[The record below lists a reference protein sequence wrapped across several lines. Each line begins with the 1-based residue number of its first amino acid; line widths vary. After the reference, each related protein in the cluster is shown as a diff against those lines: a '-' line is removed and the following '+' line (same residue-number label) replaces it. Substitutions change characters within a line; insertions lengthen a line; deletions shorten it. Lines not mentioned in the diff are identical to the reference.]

1 MPARGFVLPFF
12 SMAAIDGIN
21 GLRPRLPRRL
31 YAVWH
36 DCRAE
41 GNMLST
47 MNSESNWTRIEAAL
61 DEILAMPKSQWATA
75 CARIAGDDLLLHGEI
90 LALLAYTGGEDPI
103 LDRPPAA
110 PIRTTE
116 ELHYSLSPGTRVGA
130 YRIVAAMGRGGMGE
144 VYRAARADGQF
155 EQHVALK
162 LIQRDAAGHVER
174 FQAERQILAR
184 LEHSGIAR
192 LHDGGMA
199 DDGRPY
205 MVMELVEGQPIL
217 DWCRER
223 RCDLSQRL
231 DLFTAICDAVAYAHR
246 NLVVHRDLKPG
257 NILVTQTGEVKLL
270 DFGVAKLIGDPHEEQ
285 TQNAPLTPAYAAPE
299 QLTRGAVT
307 TATDVY
313 ALGMLLFELLSAAP
327 PWRLTGL
334 PIFVALEKVLRE
346 APPAVSAVAG
356 QQVDA
361 PVPAHLLR
369 GDLDAIV
376 AKSIRKEPGQ
386 RYETVAALRADIAR
400 SLRHE
405 PVAAR
410 EGARLY
416 SISRFLRRYRTLVAS
431 IGTTFV
437 ILLASAGI
445 ALWQARQA
453 RMQADRAEHVK
464 SFVLSILSEADTDSG
479 SGAATTAVDLL
490 KSARQRVDVE
500 LAGQPAI
507 RTELLGTIAY
517 GLVGQ
522 GATAEGS
529 EAALEAV
536 KVGTAALGDEHPLT
550 INARVTY
557 GEALVELGHNAD
569 AIAVLRAAVAAT
581 ARADPRRR
589 DVIETRISGERWLAS
604 ALLSEGQTDKAVE
617 VSRASLAD
625 ARAVQGILPPSALAE
640 AYSSHANILTAA
652 RADGQVAAARD
663 AIAATLRAA
672 AGRRTAD
679 VLAARMVLGRAL
691 VNEGRTRE
699 GLAELEAVLPE
710 TKALLGAS
718 HPDVASNTSFLAT
731 ARLDGGDIRGAIEAY
746 RETIAI
752 EDQQSGDSEAFDKG
766 IDRIG
771 LAISELAARQAVEAL
786 SDLDLALSQLRAVSN
801 DGNPYVL
808 RARSARAL
816 ALARL
821 GRIADSEREVTQL
834 DASQWV
840 PRQQADHDARVA
852 EIFGIAGRRLEAITR
867 AQSAVSHVARGD
879 PPITRAGAD
888 ATLGVALVAAGRYAD
903 AIEPLERARSVYR
916 ERQVMMSPDHAVV
929 LEALARVRSAL
940 GDFAAAR
947 ALAVEA
953 SQFWHTFAPGVPDA
967 SRVAQ
972 LLDELDRCESSLKSS
987 AHCLST
993 RL

>member
-1 MPARGFVLPFF
+1 MGSVGHQTCPCR
-12 SMAAIDGIN
+12 S
-21 GLRPRLPRRL
+21 R
-31 YAVWH
+31 AVNPQ
-36 DCRAE
+36 A
-41 GNMLST
+41 
-47 MNSESNWTRIEAAL
+47 NWTRIEAAL
-61 DEILAMPKSQWATA
+61 DEILAMPKSQWETA
-75 CARIAGDDLLLHGEI
+75 CARIAGDDLLLREEI
-90 LALLAYTGGEDPI
+90 LALLACTGGEDSI
-103 LDRPPAA
+103 LDRPLVV
-110 PIRTTE
+110 PISATE

-162 LIQRDAAGHVER
+162 LMQRDAATHVER

-192 LHDGGMA
+192 LHDGGLA

-205 MVMELVEGQPIL
+205 MVMELVDGQPIL

-246 NLVVHRDLKPG
+246 NLVVHRDLKPS

-270 DFGVAKLIGDPHEEQ
+270 DFGVAKLVGDPHGEQ

-313 ALGMLLFELLSAAP
+313 GLGMLLFELLSAAR
-327 PWRLTGL
+327 PWRLTEL
-334 PIFVALEKVLRE
+334 PLFVGLEKVLRE
-346 APPAVSAVAG
+346 APPAVSAVAA

-361 PVPAHLLR
+361 PVPVHLLR

-376 AKSIRKEPGQ
+376 AKAVRKEPSQ

-405 PVAAR
+405 PVVAR

-437 ILLASAGI
+437 ILFVSAGVAI
-445 ALWQARQA
+445 WQAKQA
-453 RMQADRAEHVK
+453 RMQADRAEQVK
-464 SFVLSILSEADTDSG
+464 SFVLSILTEADTDSG
-479 SGAATTAVDLL
+479 AGAETTAVDLL
-490 KSARQRVDVE
+490 KSARRRVDAE

-507 RTELLGTIAY
+507 RTELLSTIAY
-517 GLVGQ
+517 GLIGQ
-522 GATAEGS
+522 GATAEGGDS
-529 EAALEAV
+529 ALEAV
-536 KVGTAALGDEHPLT
+536 TVGKAALGDEHPLT

-569 AIAVLRAAVAAT
+569 AIAELQAAVAAT
-581 ARADPRRR
+581 ARADLRRR
-589 DVIETRISGERWLAS
+589 DVIEARISGERWLGS
-604 ALLSEGQTDKAVE
+604 ALLNEGQTDKAVE
-617 VSRASLAD
+617 VSRASLVD
-625 ARAVQGILPPSALAE
+625 ARAAQAILSPAALAQT
-640 AYSSHANILTAA
+640 YSSHANILTTA

-663 AIAATLRAA
+663 AVAATLRAA
-672 AGRRTAD
+672 AGHPTAD
-679 VLAARMVLGRAL
+679 VLAARMLLGRAL

-718 HPDVASNTSFLAT
+718 HPDVASNTSYLAT
-731 ARLDGGDIRGAIEAY
+731 ASLDGGDIRGAIEAY
-746 RETIAI
+746 RETIEI
-752 EDQQSGDSEAFDKG
+752 ENQQSGDSEAFDKG

-771 LAISELAARQAVEAL
+771 LAISELAARQPLDAL
-786 SDLDLALSQLRAVSN
+786 GDLDLALAQLRAVSD

-821 GRIADSEREVTQL
+821 GRMAESEHEVTQL
-834 DASQWV
+834 DARRWV
-840 PRQQADHDARVA
+840 PRQQSDHDARVA
-852 EIFGIAGRRLEAITR
+852 EIFSIAGRQQEAIAR
-867 AQSAVSHVARGD
+867 AQAALSRAATAD
-879 PPITRAGAD
+879 PPITRAQLDAALGA
-888 ATLGVALVAAGRYAD
+888 ALVAAGRSAD
-903 AIEPLERARSVYR
+903 AIVPLERARSVYR
-916 ERQVMMSPDHAVV
+916 ARQVMMSPDHAVV
-929 LEALARVRSAL
+929 LEALARARSAL

-967 SRVAQ
+967 RRVALLVEQ
-972 LLDELDRCESSLKSS
+972 LNRCESSLQPS
-987 AHCLST
+987 AHCP
-993 RL
+993 

>member
-1 MPARGFVLPFF
+1 
-12 SMAAIDGIN
+12 
-21 GLRPRLPRRL
+21 
-31 YAVWH
+31 
-36 DCRAE
+36 
-41 GNMLST
+41 
-47 MNSESNWTRIEAAL
+47 MNPEANWRRIEAAL
-61 DEILAMPKSQWATA
+61 DEILEMPKSQWAAA
-75 CARIAGDDLLLHGEI
+75 CARIAGDDSRLHGEI
-90 LALLAYTGGEDPI
+90 LALLACTGGEDAI
-103 LDRPPAA
+103 LDRPLAVPTSA
-110 PIRTTE
+110 TE
-116 ELHYSLSPGTRVGA
+116 QLHYSLSPGTRVGP
-130 YRIVAAMGRGGMGE
+130 YRIVSAMGRGGMGE

-162 LIQRDAAGHVER
+162 LMQRDAARHVER

-192 LHDGGMA
+192 LHDGGML

-205 MVMELVEGQPIL
+205 MIMELVDGQQIL

-223 RCDLSQRL
+223 RSNLSQRL

-246 NLVVHRDLKPG
+246 NLVVHRDLKPT

-270 DFGVAKLIGDPHEEQ
+270 DFGVAKLIGDTPHEEQ
-285 TQNAPLTPAYAAPE
+285 TQNAPLTLAYAAPE
-299 QLTRGAVT
+299 QLTQGAVT

-313 ALGMLLFELLSAAP
+313 ALGMLLFELLSSAR
-327 PWRLTGL
+327 PWRLTEL
-334 PIFVALEKVLRE
+334 PLFIALEKVLRE
-346 APPAVSAVAG
+346 APPAVSAVAE

-376 AKSIRKEPGQ
+376 AKAIRKEPSQ
-386 RYETVAALRADIAR
+386 RYDTVTALRADIAR
-400 SLRHE
+400 SLHHE

-431 IGTTFV
+431 ISTTFA

-445 ALWQARQA
+445 ALWQAKQA

-464 SFVLSILSEADTDSG
+464 SFVLSILADADTDSG

-490 KSARQRVDVE
+490 KSARKRVDVE
-500 LAGQPAI
+500 LTGQPAI
-507 RTELLGTIAY
+507 RTELLSTIAY

-522 GATAEGS
+522 GATAAGG

-536 KVGTAALGDEHPLT
+536 TVGMAALGDDHPLT

-557 GEALVELGHNAD
+557 GEALVELGHNAE
-569 AIAVLRAAVAAT
+569 AIVELQAAVAAT

-589 DVIETRISGERWLAS
+589 DVIEARISGERWLAS
-604 ALLSEGQTDKAVE
+604 ALLGEGQTDKAVE
-617 VSRASLAD
+617 VSKASLAD
-625 ARAVQGILPPSALAE
+625 ARAVQAILSPSALAQ
-640 AYSSHANILTAA
+640 AYSSHANVLTTA

-663 AIAATLRAA
+663 SIAATLRAA
-672 AGRRTAD
+672 DGRLTAD
-679 VLAARMVLGRAL
+679 VLAARMLLGRAL

-746 RETIAI
+746 QKTIEI

-771 LAISELAARQAVEAL
+771 LALSELAARQPLQAL
-786 SDLDLALSQLRAVSN
+786 SDLDLALAQLRAVSN
-801 DGNPYVL
+801 DANPYVL

-821 GRIADSEREVTQL
+821 GRIAEAELEVTQL
-834 DASQWV
+834 DASQWI
-840 PRQQADHDARVA
+840 PRRQADHDARVA
-852 EIFGIAGRRLEAITR
+852 EIFGIEGRRLEAITR
-867 AQSAVSHVARGD
+867 AQAAVSRVAAGD
-879 PPITRAGAD
+879 PPITRAEVD

-903 AIEPLERARSVYR
+903 AIEPLERARSIYR

-940 GDFAAAR
+940 GDFATAR
-947 ALAVEA
+947 ALALEA
-953 SQFWHTFAPGVPDA
+953 SRFWHTFAPEVPEA

-972 LLDELDRCESSLKSS
+972 LVDAVNRCEPSIKPS
-987 AHCLST
+987 APCPT
-993 RL
+993 RGPQD